1 MGYKYYNP
9 NPLGLSVGDC
19 TIRAI
24 SKVIERD
31 WKSTYLCII
40 VQGYQMYDMPSAN
53 RVWGEFLRSQGF
65 VRRTIPDS
73 CPDCYTVREFC
84 SDHPVGTFVLGTGE
98 HVIAVVDGDY
108 YDSWDSGR
116 EIPIYYF
123 ERQKNGSK

>member
-24 SKVIERD
+24 SKIIERD
-31 WKSTYLCII
+31 WKTTYLELL
-40 VQGYQMYDMPSAN
+40 VQGYKMYDMPSAN

-65 VRRTIPDS
+65 VRRTIPS
-73 CPDCYTVREFC
+73 TCPDCYTVREFC
-84 SDHPVGTFVLGTGE
+84 IDHPVGSYVLGTGE

-123 ERQKNGSK
+123 ERQGKWQ

>member
-24 SKVIERD
+24 SKIIERD
-31 WKSTYLCII
+31 WKDTYLGLI
-40 VQGYQMYDMPSAN
+40 VQGYNMYDMPSAN
-53 RVWGEFLRSQGF
+53 RVWGEYLHAHGF
-65 VRRTIPDS
+65 VRRTIPNT
-73 CPDCYTVREFC
+73 CPDCYTVRDFC
-84 SDHPVGTFVLGTGE
+84 IDNPVGKYILGTGE